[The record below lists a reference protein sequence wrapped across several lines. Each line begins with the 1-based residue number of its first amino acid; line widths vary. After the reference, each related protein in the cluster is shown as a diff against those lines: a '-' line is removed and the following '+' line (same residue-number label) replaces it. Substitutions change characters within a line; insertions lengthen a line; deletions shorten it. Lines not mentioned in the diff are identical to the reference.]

1 MVKVDVSL
9 EQDMKTECESS
20 GTALGASWGMGGE
33 RYTLATFPGKEAQY
47 PLANFAKLKEKK
59 NPKKVP
65 LWRSLEFSG
74 LSYR

>member
-9 EQDMKTECESS
+9 EQDMKTEWESS
-20 GTALGASWGMGGE
+20 GIALGASWGMGGE

-47 PLANFAKLKEKK
+47 PLANFAKLKKK
-59 NPKKVP
+59 NPKNVP